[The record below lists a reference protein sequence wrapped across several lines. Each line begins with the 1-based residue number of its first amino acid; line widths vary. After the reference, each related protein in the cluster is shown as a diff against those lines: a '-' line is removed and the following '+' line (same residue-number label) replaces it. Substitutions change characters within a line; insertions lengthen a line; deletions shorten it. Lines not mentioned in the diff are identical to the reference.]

1 METSK
6 STPLYLSTFF
16 PTQGL
21 NPGLPHCS
29 QILYHLSHIREAL
42 YSNNF
47 DGFYRSSQW
56 SLSSWIQNSTM
67 FQVPNSGFILDNY
80 SVQTH
85 SSQTKPPAAR
95 GLKRT
100 PPLPCH
106 TQPFACD
113 APATNTVFLSSSVS
127 PNVSVKPISCDP
139 TQTPPLPWQHLSSPI
154 RMFFLLLLSFHS
166 SFHGLELMFFSQT
179 IQCLCQHS
187 FISYIV
193 SRWVID
199 IQYKHCEQWIS
210 ESSPSSVTFLLV
222 STSTIWYINQA
233 AFTIPV
239 LKWLKQ
245 RGRKFKR
252 LA

>member
-1 METSK
+1 MVCFVYILVTGYSFCFQSINYKVCFFAQSWGK
-6 STPLYLSTFF
+6 STGVGCHALLQGVF

-100 PPLPCH
+100 PPPPLPYPAICLWCSCH
-106 TQPFACD
+106 KHCLSVIICLPKCLSQAYFLWSNSDTTSSMTASEFPNQ
-113 APATNTVFLSSSVS
+113 NVLSSSS
-127 PNVSVKPISCDP
+127 E
-139 TQTPPLPWQHLSSPI
+139 LP
-154 RMFFLLLLSFHS
+154 
-166 SFHGLELMFFSQT
+166 
-179 IQCLCQHS
+179 
-187 FISYIV
+187 
-193 SRWVID
+193 
-199 IQYKHCEQWIS
+199 
-210 ESSPSSVTFLLV
+210 
-222 STSTIWYINQA
+222 
-233 AFTIPV
+233 
-239 LKWLKQ
+239 
-245 RGRKFKR
+245 
-252 LA
+252 

>member
-113 APATNTVFLSSSVS
+113 AP
-127 PNVSVKPISCDP
+127 
-139 TQTPPLPWQHLSSPI
+139 LPWQHLSSPI
-154 RMFFLLLLSFHS
+154 RMFFLLLLNFHS

-210 ESSPSSVTFLLV
+210 ESSPSSVTFMLV